1 VSAVLSF
8 SLKIC
13 RLIDSTNERIG
24 HTIYWFVLVAV
35 ITSSGNAAVRYLLKT
50 SSNAWL
56 EVQWYLFSAIV
67 LLCAGYVL
75 LHNEHIRIDIFFGRL
90 SPRQRSLVDILGGIF
105 FLLPICSVIGI
116 VSWPMFID
124 SYMRHEVSSDAGG
137 LLRWPVKLLIP
148 LGFFLLAAQGVSEIV
163 KRIAFLGGLI
173 PDPAER
179 CPDREA
185 APTMHQI

>member
-1 VSAVLSF
+1 
-8 SLKIC
+8 
-13 RLIDSTNERIG
+13 
-24 HTIYWFVLVAV
+24 
-35 ITSSGNAAVRYLLKT
+35 
-50 SSNAWL
+50 
-56 EVQWYLFSAIV
+56 
-67 LLCAGYVL
+67 
-75 LHNEHIRIDIFFGRL
+75 
-90 SPRQRSLVDILGGIF
+90 
-105 FLLPICSVIGI
+105 
-116 VSWPMFID
+116 MFID